1 MRVCVHIYVCVCIY
15 VHGPPDQMH
24 AADVDAAQGMLQT
37 GDEPEFLEADSF
49 LAAPQS
55 GAQ

>member
-1 MRVCVHIYVCVCIY
+1 
-15 VHGPPDQMH
+15 MH

>member
-1 MRVCVHIYVCVCIY
+1 
-15 VHGPPDQMH
+15 
-24 AADVDAAQGMLQT
+24 MLQT

-49 LAAPQS
+49 LAAPQP